1 MRAIVNVK
9 KGSGYSKFNGLT
21 FEVKEYFSNIVC
33 LKIPSQL
40 DIDRFDSVDFSLN
53 EVFIVD
59 VQSSIKALENQIE
72 FMNSLDEEKAPP
84 KLVQRFE
91 KELDFLKK
99 YCAERKI
106 IYR

>member
-33 LKIPSQL
+33 LKIPLQYNPE
-40 DIDRFDSVDFSLN
+40 DFISVDFTLN

-59 VQSSIKALENQIE
+59 IQTSIKALKNQIE
-72 FMNSLDEEKAPP
+72 FMNGLDEEKAPP
-84 KLVQRFE
+84 KLVQRF
-91 KELDFLKK
+91 KNELNFLQNYCSYKK
-99 YCAERKI
+99 I
-106 IYR
+106 QI

>member
-40 DIDRFDSVDFSLN
+40 DIDRFDSVDFSWN

-72 FMNSLDEEKAPP
+72 FMNGLDEEKAPP
-84 KLVQRFE
+84 KLVQRF
-91 KELDFLKK
+91 KDELNFLQNYCSYKK
-99 YCAERKI
+99 I
-106 IYR
+106 QI

>member
-40 DIDRFDSVDFSLN
+40 DIDKFDSVDFSIS
-53 EVFIVD
+53 EIFITD
-59 VQSSIKALENQIE
+59 VQSLIKALKNQIE
-72 FMNSLDEEKAPP
+72 FMENLDEEKAPFI
-84 KLVQRFE
+84 LIQRF
-91 KELDFLKK
+91 KNELNFLQNYCSYKK
-99 YCAERKI
+99 I
-106 IYR
+106 QI

>member
-40 DIDRFDSVDFSLN
+40 DIDKFDSVDFSIS
-53 EVFIVD
+53 EIFITD
-59 VQSSIKALENQIE
+59 VQSSIKALKNQIE
-72 FMNSLDEEKAPP
+72 FMNGLDEEKAPP
-84 KLVQRFE
+84 KLVQRFKDE
-91 KELDFLKK
+91 INFLQNYCSYKK
-99 YCAERKI
+99 I
-106 IYR
+106 QI